1 MDGES
6 RALVIAPG
14 SHDMLMDPDAFE
26 HGQRV
31 AKLFATSE
39 LVPPHLRGKTADCFI
54 ALYMAKRLNEDP
66 LTVMQNI
73 HFISG
78 KAGWNASYMIGR
90 ANRSGAFRDPITWE
104 TIGSGDAM
112 AVTAKAVLA
121 NGTEVDATASME
133 MARAEGWVKNA
144 KYKSMPE
151 HMLRY
156 RSATFLIRLYAPEVM
171 MGFPAADE
179 NEEVLAE
186 RGPEKAKDITP
197 PRPKREDY
205 VESPVVRDQET
216 GAPASNTTEDSPEV
230 SDRAFVGTSE
240 LPDIAEL
247 QSGPAA
253 QFAVIDSDGEVR
265 EFAAPQDAAKHLCS
279 LLSAA
284 TKAGN
289 IAIFEGTWSSN
300 ELTREQLMDFPDVV
314 GPLTELYLKCK
325 DKLQP
330 SAGRTLYRE
339 NND

>member
-6 RALVIAPG
+6 RSLVIAPG

-104 TIGSGDAM
+104 TVGAGDNM

-179 NEEVLAE
+179 NEDVAAA

-197 PRPKREDY
+197 PRPRREDF
-205 VESPVVRDQET
+205 VDSPVVRDQET

-230 SDRAFVGTSE
+230 SDRAVASDAQE
-240 LPDIAEL
+240 
-247 QSGPAA
+247 SA

-265 EFAAPQDAAKHLCS
+265 EFAVPQDAAKHLCS

-289 IAIFEGTWSSN
+289 IAIFEGCWQSN

-314 GPLTELYLKCK
+314 GPLTEFYLKCK

-330 SAGRTLYRE
+330 SESDPLALPAFLDRRGELGS
-339 NND
+339 